1 MSKVFKLQYY
11 PLALAAEEL
20 KCPDVK
26 LLLLA
31 HSGDITLYQYPDPT
45 LGLIEWDSISI
56 VEVGAILIRETKTGQ
71 RYLEDLS
78 IFDTQLTDI
87 VLPADEMEKAYR
99 LLSMTEDERKR
110 EPRVY
115 TTALQSRFIVGL
127 LRALEFTD
135 DDFKGSLSD
144 LINKIEKRAPEVTG
158 IVGDPDKTL
167 YDWLIKAGISRV
179 TSKSK

>member
-11 PLALAAEEL
+11 PLAIAAKHL
-20 KCPDVK
+20 KCDEIE
-26 LLLLA
+26 LLILA
-31 HSGDITLYQYPDPT
+31 HGGDISLFQYPDPA
-45 LGLIEWDSISI
+45 LLIGYEPVSDVEIGAMI
-56 VEVGAILIRETKTGQ
+56 VRKTKTGKTYQ
-71 RYLEDLS
+71 EYVS
-78 IFDTQLTDI
+78 SFDTELTDI
-87 VLPADEMEKAYR
+87 VLPVEEMEKAYR

-167 YDWLIKAGISRV
+167 YDWLIKAGISRGA
-179 TSKSK
+179 SKSK